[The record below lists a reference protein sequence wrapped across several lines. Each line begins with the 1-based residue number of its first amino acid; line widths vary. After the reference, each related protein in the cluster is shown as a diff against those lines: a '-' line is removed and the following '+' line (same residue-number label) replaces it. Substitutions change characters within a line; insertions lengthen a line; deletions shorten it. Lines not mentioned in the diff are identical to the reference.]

1 LKIREQEFVM
11 AAINALNPVNP
22 VKVRSA
28 WAPPAPARAARAVS
42 VAMPAVRQD
51 MHFGVYKAFAGCWA
65 ALYAVFAGTFI
76 ESPYT
81 MYLITVAMLTGV
93 MFFGLPYVLSRV
105 GAPATPAGS
114 FLDFLRGRVDTIY
127 GPVSGMEALTQVIM
141 VPVALTLGAIVISS
155 VVHFEADAVYM
166 LYAF

>member
-1 LKIREQEFVM
+1 MV
-11 AAINALNPVNP
+11 AINALNPANP

-28 WAPPAPARAARAVS
+28 WAPPAPARAARAVPL
-42 VAMPAVRQD
+42 AIPAVRED
-51 MHFGVYKAFAGCWA
+51 MHFGVYKAFAACWA
-65 ALYAVFAGTFI
+65 ALFAVFAGTFI

-81 MYLITVAMLTGV
+81 IYLITIAIMAGV

-105 GAPATPAGS
+105 GAPATPLATGS

-127 GPVSGMEALTQVIM
+127 GPVSGMEALTQVLM